1 MAAPAA
7 GANATMT
14 FHNEP
19 WTAEVARLLLEVDE
33 GWVGYRGD
41 AAWSWHDE
49 TYRAFAAVCAER
61 QWPVNS
67 HGACSAMLH
76 ALRTGAISMKLSSAT
91 RSSDGCAQWSLVEM
105 RELGAQMRRV
115 VDGKSPTT
123 RWAVQLAAFVD
134 AMKAKDASYSIEDR
148 TVVEFAARAGKYVPD
163 PILRLIN
170 PNGMTPMTTVKNSRS
185 ARRTPTPEK
194 RQNRAPTT
202 ATKHTGNNEP
212 PAAVAN
218 TRKPRRTPTPEPE
231 ERPRR
236 VTRGQATE
244 DVDSDDEPLM
254 PRRSSRSK
262 SARKDSGTD
271 APMPRRN
278 SRSTSAGKAPITRRG
293 RTRDV
298 ESEGD
303 GSYHDPTSE
312 EDGDAL
318 WDADLHIP
326 ETEESSVPVTQELT
340 SQGELLLAEQPAY
353 LTQVTVSQSRPSQD
367 QLPQNQAQRPS
378 SASSQSRVSSRQDP
392 PVEKSSSPREDPS
405 VEQRNH
411 QVQKRRQDSAD
422 QTRTAIGSQHSES
435 PTRQSSRKH
444 RRVQNNDRVHTN
456 DPFSS
461 NTLFRSLN
469 PYDRPGKPWGEFVVE
484 VLLAERAARNE
495 DERDYVQFVRG
506 LYEI

>member
-1 MAAPAA
+1 
-7 GANATMT
+7 MT

-61 QWPVNS
+61 QWPINS
-67 HGACSAMLH
+67 HGACAAMLH

-123 RWAVQLAAFVD
+123 RWAAQLAAFVD
-134 AMKAKDASYSIEDR
+134 AMKAKDNSYSIEDR
-148 TVVEFAARAGKYVPD
+148 TVEEFAARAGKYVPD
-163 PILRLIN
+163 SILRLIN
-170 PNGMTPMTTVKNSRS
+170 SNRDNGKTPTTTVAKSRS
-185 ARRTPTPEK
+185 ARRTPTPEPEK
-194 RQNRAPTT
+194 RQKR

-218 TRKPRRTPTPEPE
+218 ARNPRRTPTPEPE

-236 VTRGQATE
+236 VTRGQTTE

-254 PRRSSRSK
+254 PRRSSRSR

-278 SRSTSAGKAPITRRG
+278 SRSTSAAKAPITRRG

-298 ESEGD
+298 ESEGED
-303 GSYHDPTSE
+303 SYHDPTSE
-312 EDGDAL
+312 EDGGTFGDAY
-318 WDADLHIP
+318 LHMS
-326 ETEESSVPVTQELT
+326 ETEENSVPVTQELT
-340 SQGELLLAEQPAY
+340 SQGELLPAEQPASP
-353 LTQVTVSQSRPSQD
+353 TSATAKRSRPPHD
-367 QLPQNQAQRPS
+367 QLPQNQAKRPS
-378 SASSQSRVSSRQDP
+378 SASSQSRASSHQDP
-392 PVEKSSSPREDPS
+392 PVEKSSSPREDPP
-405 VEQRNH
+405 VEQRESPREGS
-411 QVQKRRQDSAD
+411 QVHKRRQDSAD

-456 DPFSS
+456 GPASS
-461 NTLFRSLN
+461 NTLFRGLN